1 MGNIAGILFGVI
13 GLAIPILIIGAI
25 VYFILRIKSGIAL
38 SISYKDALRVYF
50 YIVILVSVGLTGVG
64 GVSTLI
70 NVGLGEMVGR
80 EFSYGEVYQ
89 DHRRLQDLKN
99 NEDSSSY
106 VVRDNRSLSEKIDLE
121 MKGNLINGISLA
133 VIGSFL
139 MLVHFLGRRLVET
152 VDEHS
157 DLLRRL
163 YLIAGLAIFA
173 VITIVSLI
181 AGIPETLR
189 YALLEVEP
197 GQESPGEALSIAI
210 VGLPIWVSYLVA
222 TLRNIRASKFP

>member
-1 MGNIAGILFGVI
+1 MGNIAGILFGLI
-13 GLAIPILIIGAI
+13 GLAIPILIIAAI
-25 VYFILRIKSGIAL
+25 VYFVLKIKSGISL
-38 SISYKDALRVYF
+38 SISYKAALRVYF
-50 YIVILVSVGLTGVG
+50 YIVILVSVGLTGLG

-70 NVGLGEMVGR
+70 NVGLGEIVGQ

-89 DHRRLQDLKN
+89 DHRELQDLKN
-99 NEDSSSY
+99 NEDY
-106 VVRDNRSLSEKIDLE
+106 VVRDNRSLSEKLDLE
-121 MKGNLINGISLA
+121 MKGSLINGISLA
-133 VIGSFL
+133 VIGAFL
-139 MLVHFLGRRLVET
+139 MLVHFLGRRWVET
-152 VDEHS
+152 ADEHS

-189 YALLEVEP
+189 YALLEIEP

-222 TLRNIRASKFP
+222 TLRNVRSQ

>member
-1 MGNIAGILFGVI
+1 MGNIAGILFGLI
-13 GLAIPILIIGAI
+13 GLAIPILIIAAI
-25 VYFILRIKSGIAL
+25 VYSILRIKSGISL
-38 SISYKDALRVYF
+38 SISYKAALRVYF
-50 YIVILVSVGLTGVG
+50 YIVILVSIGLTGVG

-89 DHRRLQDLKN
+89 DHRELQDRKN
-99 NEDSSSY
+99 NGDSSSY
-106 VVRDNRSLSEKIDLE
+106 VVGDNRSLSEKIDLE

-139 MLVHFLGRRLVET
+139 MLVHFLGRRWVET

-222 TLRNIRASKFP
+222 TLRNVRSQ

>member
-1 MGNIAGILFGVI
+1 MGNIAGILFGLI
-13 GLAIPILIIGAI
+13 GLAIPILIIAAI
-25 VYFILRIKSGIAL
+25 VYFVLRIKSGISL
-38 SISYKDALRVYF
+38 SISYKAALRVYF
-50 YIVILVSVGLTGVG
+50 YIVILVSVGLTGLG

-70 NVGLGEMVGR
+70 NVGLGEIVGH

-89 DHRRLQDLKN
+89 DHRELQDLKN
-99 NEDSSSY
+99 NEDY
-106 VVRDNRSLSEKIDLE
+106 VVRDNRSLSERLDLE

-133 VIGSFL
+133 VIGAFL
-139 MLVHFLGRRLVET
+139 MLVHFLGRRWVET
-152 VDEHS
+152 ADEHS

-189 YALLEVEP
+189 YALLEIEP

-222 TLRNIRASKFP
+222 TLRNVRSQ

>member
-1 MGNIAGILFGVI
+1 MGNIAGILFGLI
-13 GLAIPILIIGAI
+13 GLAIPILIIAAI
-25 VYFILRIKSGIAL
+25 VYSILRIKSGISL
-38 SISYKDALRVYF
+38 SISYKAALRVYF

-89 DHRRLQDLKN
+89 DHRELQDLKN
-99 NEDSSSY
+99 NGDSSSY
-106 VVRDNRSLSEKIDLE
+106 VVGDSRSLSEKIDLE
-121 MKGNLINGISLA
+121 MKGTLINGISLA

-139 MLVHFLGRRLVET
+139 MLVHFLGRRWVET

-173 VITIVSLI
+173 VITIVALI

-222 TLRNIRASKFP
+222 TLRNVRSQ

>member
-1 MGNIAGILFGVI
+1 MGNIAGILFGLI

-25 VYFILRIKSGIAL
+25 VYFILRIKSGISL

-89 DHRRLQDLKN
+89 DHRELQDLKN
-99 NEDSSSY
+99 NGDSSSY
-106 VVRDNRSLSEKIDLE
+106 VVGDSRSLSEKVDLE

-139 MLVHFLGRRLVET
+139 MLVHFLGRRWVET

-173 VITIVSLI
+173 VITIVALI

-222 TLRNIRASKFP
+222 TLRNVRSQ

>member
-1 MGNIAGILFGVI
+1 MGNIAGILFGLI

-25 VYFILRIKSGIAL
+25 VYFILRIKSGISL
-38 SISYKDALRVYF
+38 SISYKAALRVYF

-89 DHRRLQDLKN
+89 DHRELQDLKN
-99 NEDSSSY
+99 NGDSSSY
-106 VVRDNRSLSEKIDLE
+106 VVGDSRSLSEKIDLE
-121 MKGNLINGISLA
+121 MKGSLINGISLA

-139 MLVHFLGRRLVET
+139 MLVHFLGRRWVET

-222 TLRNIRASKFP
+222 TLRNVRSQ

>member
-1 MGNIAGILFGVI
+1 MGNIAGILFGLI

-25 VYFILRIKSGIAL
+25 VYFILRIKSGISL
-38 SISYKDALRVYF
+38 SISYKAALRVYF
-50 YIVILVSVGLTGVG
+50 YIVILVSIGLTGVG

-89 DHRRLQDLKN
+89 DHRELQDRKN
-99 NEDSSSY
+99 NGDSSSY
-106 VVRDNRSLSEKIDLE
+106 VVGDNRSLSEKIDLE

-139 MLVHFLGRRLVET
+139 MLVHFLGRRWVET

-222 TLRNIRASKFP
+222 TLRNVRSQ

>member
-1 MGNIAGILFGVI
+1 MGNIAGILFGLI

-89 DHRRLQDLKN
+89 DHRELQDLKN
-99 NEDSSSY
+99 NGDSSSY
-106 VVRDNRSLSEKIDLE
+106 VVGDSRSLSEKIDLE
-121 MKGNLINGISLA
+121 MKGSLINGISLA

-139 MLVHFLGRRLVET
+139 MLVHFLGRRGVET

-173 VITIVSLI
+173 VIAIVSLI

-222 TLRNIRASKFP
+222 TLRNVRSQ

>member
-1 MGNIAGILFGVI
+1 MGNIAGILFGLI

-89 DHRRLQDLKN
+89 EHRELQDLKN

-222 TLRNIRASKFP
+222 TLRNIRSQ

>member
-1 MGNIAGILFGVI
+1 M
-13 GLAIPILIIGAI
+13 
-25 VYFILRIKSGIAL
+25 
-38 SISYKDALRVYF
+38 YF
-50 YIVILVSVGLTGVG
+50 YIVILVSIGLTGVG

-89 DHRRLQDLKN
+89 DHRELQDRKN
-99 NEDSSSY
+99 NGDSSSY
-106 VVRDNRSLSEKIDLE
+106 VVGDNRSLSEKIDLE

-139 MLVHFLGRRLVET
+139 MLVHFLGRRWVET

-222 TLRNIRASKFP
+222 TLRNVRSQ

>member
-1 MGNIAGILFGVI
+1 MGNITGILFGLI
-13 GLAIPILIIGAI
+13 GLAIPILIIAAI
-25 VYFILRIKSGIAL
+25 VYSILRIKSGISL
-38 SISYKDALRVYF
+38 SISYKAALRVYF
-50 YIVILVSVGLTGVG
+50 YIVILVSIGLTGVG

-89 DHRRLQDLKN
+89 DHRELQDLKN
-99 NEDSSSY
+99 NGDSSSY
-106 VVRDNRSLSEKIDLE
+106 VVGDNRSLSEKIDLE

-139 MLVHFLGRRLVET
+139 MLVHFLGRRWVET

-222 TLRNIRASKFP
+222 TLRNVRSQ

>member
-1 MGNIAGILFGVI
+1 MGNIAAILFGLI
-13 GLAIPILIIGAI
+13 GLAIPILIIAAI
-25 VYFILRIKSGIAL
+25 VYSILRIKSGISL
-38 SISYKDALRVYF
+38 SISYKAALRVYF

-89 DHRRLQDLKN
+89 DHRELQDLKN
-99 NEDSSSY
+99 NGDSSSY
-106 VVRDNRSLSEKIDLE
+106 VVGDSRSLSEKVDLE

-139 MLVHFLGRRLVET
+139 MLVHFLGRSWVET

-173 VITIVSLI
+173 VITILSLI

-210 VGLPIWVSYLVA
+210 IGLPIWVSYLVA
-222 TLRNIRASKFP
+222 TLRNVRSQ

>member
-1 MGNIAGILFGVI
+1 MGNIAGILFGLI

-25 VYFILRIKSGIAL
+25 VYFILRIKSGISL

-89 DHRRLQDLKN
+89 DHRELQDLKN

-157 DLLRRL
+157 DLLRRS

-222 TLRNIRASKFP
+222 TLRNVRSQ

>member
-1 MGNIAGILFGVI
+1 MGNIAGILFGLI
-13 GLAIPILIIGAI
+13 GLAIPILIIAAI
-25 VYFILRIKSGIAL
+25 VYSILRIKSGISL
-38 SISYKDALRVYF
+38 SISYKAALRVYF
-50 YIVILVSVGLTGVG
+50 YIVILVSIGLTGVG

-89 DHRRLQDLKN
+89 DHRELQDLRN
-99 NEDSSSY
+99 NGDSSSY
-106 VVRDNRSLSEKIDLE
+106 VVGDNRPLSEKIDLE

-139 MLVHFLGRRLVET
+139 MLVHFLGRRWVET

-173 VITIVSLI
+173 VITIVALI

-222 TLRNIRASKFP
+222 TLRNVRSQ

>member
-1 MGNIAGILFGVI
+1 MGNIAGILFGLI

-25 VYFILRIKSGIAL
+25 VYFILRIKSGISL

-50 YIVILVSVGLTGVG
+50 YIVILVSVGLTGIG

-89 DHRRLQDLKN
+89 DHRELQDLKN

-157 DLLRRL
+157 DLLRRS

-173 VITIVSLI
+173 VITIVALI

-222 TLRNIRASKFP
+222 TLRNVRSQ

>member
-1 MGNIAGILFGVI
+1 MGNIAGILFGLI

-25 VYFILRIKSGIAL
+25 VYFILRIKSGISL

-89 DHRRLQDLKN
+89 DHRELQDLNN

-222 TLRNIRASKFP
+222 TLRNIRSQ

>member
-1 MGNIAGILFGVI
+1 MGNITGILFGLI

-25 VYFILRIKSGIAL
+25 VYFILRIKSGISL

-89 DHRRLQDLKN
+89 DHRELQDLKN
-99 NEDSSSY
+99 NGDSSSY
-106 VVRDNRSLSEKIDLE
+106 VVGDDRSLSEKIDLE
-121 MKGNLINGISLA
+121 MKGSLINGISLA

-139 MLVHFLGRRLVET
+139 MLVHFLGRRWVET

-222 TLRNIRASKFP
+222 TLRNVRSQ

>member
-1 MGNIAGILFGVI
+1 MGNIAGILFGLI
-13 GLAIPILIIGAI
+13 GLAIPILIIAAI
-25 VYFILRIKSGIAL
+25 VYSILRIKSGISL

-89 DHRRLQDLKN
+89 DHRELQDLKN

-222 TLRNIRASKFP
+222 TLRNIRSQ

>member
-1 MGNIAGILFGVI
+1 MGNIAGILFGLI

-25 VYFILRIKSGIAL
+25 VYFILRIKSGISL

-89 DHRRLQDLKN
+89 DHRELQDLKN
-99 NEDSSSY
+99 NGDSSSY
-106 VVRDNRSLSEKIDLE
+106 VVGDNRSLSEKIDLE
-121 MKGNLINGISLA
+121 MKGSLINGISLA

-139 MLVHFLGRRLVET
+139 MLVHFLGRRWVET

-163 YLIAGLAIFA
+163 YLIAGLAIVA

-222 TLRNIRASKFP
+222 TLRNVRSQ

>member
-1 MGNIAGILFGVI
+1 MGNIAGILFGLI
-13 GLAIPILIIGAI
+13 GLAIPILIIAAI
-25 VYFILRIKSGIAL
+25 VYSILRIKSGISL
-38 SISYKDALRVYF
+38 SISYKAALRVYF

-89 DHRRLQDLKN
+89 DHRELQDLKN
-99 NEDSSSY
+99 NGDSSSY
-106 VVRDNRSLSEKIDLE
+106 VVGDNRPLSEKIDLE
-121 MKGNLINGISLA
+121 MKGSLINGISLA

-222 TLRNIRASKFP
+222 TLRNVRSQ

>member
-1 MGNIAGILFGVI
+1 MGNIAGILFGLI
-13 GLAIPILIIGAI
+13 GLAIPILIIAAI
-25 VYFILRIKSGIAL
+25 VYSILRIKSGISL
-38 SISYKDALRVYF
+38 SISYKAALRVYF
-50 YIVILVSVGLTGVG
+50 YIVILVSIGLTGVG

-89 DHRRLQDLKN
+89 DHRELQDLKN
-99 NEDSSSY
+99 NGDSSSY
-106 VVRDNRSLSEKIDLE
+106 VVGDNRSLSEKIDLE

-139 MLVHFLGRRLVET
+139 MLVHFLGRRWVET

-210 VGLPIWVSYLVA
+210 VGLPIWLSYLVA
-222 TLRNIRASKFP
+222 TLRNVRSQ

>member
-1 MGNIAGILFGVI
+1 MGNIAGILFGLI

-25 VYFILRIKSGIAL
+25 VYFILRIKSGISL

-89 DHRRLQDLKN
+89 DHRELQDLKN
-99 NEDSSSY
+99 NGDSSSY
-106 VVRDNRSLSEKIDLE
+106 VVGDNRPLSEKIDLE

-139 MLVHFLGRRLVET
+139 MLVHFLGRRWVES

-163 YLIAGLAIFA
+163 YLIAGLGIFA
-173 VITIVSLI
+173 VITIVALI

-222 TLRNIRASKFP
+222 TLRNVRSQ

>member
-1 MGNIAGILFGVI
+1 MGNIAGILFSLI
-13 GLAIPILIIGAI
+13 GLAIPILIIAAI
-25 VYFILRIKSGIAL
+25 VYFVLRIKSGISL
-38 SISYKDALRVYF
+38 SISYKAALRVYF
-50 YIVILVSVGLTGVG
+50 YIVILVSVGLTGLG

-70 NVGLGEMVGR
+70 NVGLGEIVGH

-89 DHRRLQDLKN
+89 DHRELQDLMN
-99 NEDSSSY
+99 NEDY
-106 VVRDNRSLSEKIDLE
+106 VVRDNRSLSEKLDLE

-133 VIGSFL
+133 VIGAFL
-139 MLVHFLGRRLVET
+139 MLVHFLGRRWVET
-152 VDEHS
+152 ADEHS

-189 YALLEVEP
+189 YALLEIEP

-222 TLRNIRASKFP
+222 TLRNVRSQ

>member
-1 MGNIAGILFGVI
+1 MGNIAGILFGLI

-25 VYFILRIKSGIAL
+25 VYFILRIKSGISL

-89 DHRRLQDLKN
+89 DHRELQDLRN
-99 NEDSSSY
+99 NGDSSSY
-106 VVRDNRSLSEKIDLE
+106 VVGDNRPLSEKIDLE
-121 MKGNLINGISLA
+121 MKGSLINGISLA

-139 MLVHFLGRRLVET
+139 MLVHFLGRRWVET

-173 VITIVSLI
+173 VITIVALI

-222 TLRNIRASKFP
+222 TLRNVRSQ

>member
-1 MGNIAGILFGVI
+1 MGNIAGILFGLI
-13 GLAIPILIIGAI
+13 GLAIPILIIAAI
-25 VYFILRIKSGIAL
+25 VYSILRIKSGISL
-38 SISYKDALRVYF
+38 SISYKAALRVYF

-89 DHRRLQDLKN
+89 DHRELQDLKN

-157 DLLRRL
+157 DLLRRS

-222 TLRNIRASKFP
+222 TLRNVRSQ

>member
-1 MGNIAGILFGVI
+1 MGNIAGILFGLI
-13 GLAIPILIIGAI
+13 GLAIPILIIAAI
-25 VYFILRIKSGIAL
+25 VYSILRIKSGISL
-38 SISYKDALRVYF
+38 SISYKAALRVYF

-89 DHRRLQDLKN
+89 DHRELQDLKN
-99 NEDSSSY
+99 NGDSSSY
-106 VVRDNRSLSEKIDLE
+106 VVGDSRSLSEKIELE
-121 MKGNLINGISLA
+121 MKGSLINGISLA

-157 DLLRRL
+157 DLLRRS

-222 TLRNIRASKFP
+222 TLRNVRSQ

>member
-1 MGNIAGILFGVI
+1 MGNITGILFGLI
-13 GLAIPILIIGAI
+13 GLAIPILIIAAI
-25 VYFILRIKSGIAL
+25 VYSILRIKSGISL
-38 SISYKDALRVYF
+38 SISYKAALRAYF
-50 YIVILVSVGLTGVG
+50 YIVILVSIGLTGVG

-89 DHRRLQDLKN
+89 DHRELQDRKN
-99 NEDSSSY
+99 NGDPSSY
-106 VVRDNRSLSEKIDLE
+106 VVGDNRPLSEKIDLE

-139 MLVHFLGRRLVET
+139 MLVHFLGRRWVET

-173 VITIVSLI
+173 VITIVALI

-222 TLRNIRASKFP
+222 TLRNVRSQ

>member
-1 MGNIAGILFGVI
+1 MGNIAGILFGLI

-89 DHRRLQDLKN
+89 DHRELQDLKN
-99 NEDSSSY
+99 NGDSSSY
-106 VVRDNRSLSEKIDLE
+106 VVRDSRSLSEKIDLE
-121 MKGNLINGISLA
+121 MKGSLINGISLA

-173 VITIVSLI
+173 VITIVALI

-222 TLRNIRASKFP
+222 TLRNIKSQ

>member
-1 MGNIAGILFGVI
+1 MGNIAGILFGLI

-25 VYFILRIKSGIAL
+25 VYFILRIKSGISL

-50 YIVILVSVGLTGVG
+50 YIVILVSVGLTGIG

-89 DHRRLQDLKN
+89 DHRELQDLKN

-222 TLRNIRASKFP
+222 TLRNVRSQ

>member
-1 MGNIAGILFGVI
+1 MGNIAGILFGLI
-13 GLAIPILIIGAI
+13 GLAIPILIIAAI
-25 VYFILRIKSGIAL
+25 VYWISRIKSGISL

-89 DHRRLQDLKN
+89 DHRESQDLKN

-106 VVRDNRSLSEKIDLE
+106 VVGDDRSLSEKIDLE

-157 DLLRRL
+157 DLLRRS

-222 TLRNIRASKFP
+222 TLRNIRS

>member
-1 MGNIAGILFGVI
+1 MGNIAGILFGLI
-13 GLAIPILIIGAI
+13 GLAIPILIIAAI
-25 VYFILRIKSGIAL
+25 VYFVLRIKSGISL
-38 SISYKDALRVYF
+38 SISYKAALRVYF
-50 YIVILVSVGLTGVG
+50 YIVILVSVGLTGLG

-70 NVGLGEMVGR
+70 NVGLGEIVGH

-89 DHRRLQDLKN
+89 DHRELQDLKN
-99 NEDSSSY
+99 NEDY
-106 VVRDNRSLSEKIDLE
+106 VVRDDRSLSEKLDLE

-133 VIGSFL
+133 VIGAFL
-139 MLVHFLGRRLVET
+139 MLVHFLGRRWVET
-152 VDEHS
+152 ADEHS

-189 YALLEVEP
+189 YALLEIEP
-197 GQESPGEALSIAI
+197 GQESPGEALSIAV
-210 VGLPIWVSYLVA
+210 VGLPKWVSYLVA
-222 TLRNIRASKFP
+222 TLRNVRSQ

>member
-1 MGNIAGILFGVI
+1 MGNIAGILFGLI

-25 VYFILRIKSGIAL
+25 VYFILRIKSGISL

-89 DHRRLQDLKN
+89 DHRELQDHKN
-99 NEDSSSY
+99 NGESTSH
-106 VVRDNRSLSEKIDLE
+106 VVGDNRSLSEKIDLE

-222 TLRNIRASKFP
+222 TLRNIKSQ

>member
-1 MGNIAGILFGVI
+1 MGNIAGILFGLI
-13 GLAIPILIIGAI
+13 GLAIPILIIAAI
-25 VYFILRIKSGIAL
+25 VYSILRIKSGISL
-38 SISYKDALRVYF
+38 SISYKAALRAYF

-89 DHRRLQDLKN
+89 DHRELQDLRN
-99 NEDSSSY
+99 NGDSSSY
-106 VVRDNRSLSEKIDLE
+106 VVGDNRPLSEKIDLE

-139 MLVHFLGRRLVET
+139 MLVHFLGRRWVET

-163 YLIAGLAIFA
+163 YLIAGLGIFA

-222 TLRNIRASKFP
+222 TLRNVRSQ